1 MIQTREFSYPSADG
15 AHAVFAR
22 EWTPEGAPR
31 GVVQIVHGVAEH
43 IGRYDAPARFLA
55 SRVAVERLTPV
66 IRATS
71 V

>member
-1 MIQTREFSYPSADG
+1 MIQTRGCSYPSADG

-43 IGRYDAPARFLA
+43 KIGRA
-55 SRVAVERLTPV
+55 SCRERV
-66 IRATS
+66 
-71 V
+71 